1 MERFTVRNVYYLRMS
16 AHTILTTVLYLDQR
30 HVKWMNQNPEVWQ
43 RAVNELLKPSVL
55 LKSHSFD
62 FTTCAKP
69 SGELNDQNAIATE
82 QEQSLPNPGIKQEPT
97 DDPPLFIPDSDN
109 DTSYQEDPFDEDQD
123 QKVKPKLRVSY
134 AGFSIFS
141 KELVCVLEPKE
152 EEVRAN
158 PELFEVQDDAARIEE
173 RQLSSNA
180 KVGFTAPATTQR
192 SQRQY
197 TSDSMRKA
205 SRQETP
211 LFRGMTPATEDGF

>member
-1 MERFTVRNVYYLRMS
+1 MERFNVRNVYYLRMS

-30 HVKWMNQNPEVWQ
+30 H
-43 RAVNELLKPSVL
+43 
-55 LKSHSFD
+55 SHSFD
-62 FTTCAKP
+62 FAASAKP
-69 SGELNDQNAIATE
+69 PTELNVQNTPAAE
-82 QEQSLPNPGIKQEPT
+82 QEQNLPNPGIKQEPT
-97 DDPPLFIPDSDN
+97 DDPPLFIPESDD
-109 DTSYQEDPFDEDQD
+109 DTSYHEDPFNEDQD

-152 EEVRAN
+152 EVVRAN

-197 TSDSMRKA
+197 TRDSMRNA